1 VPAGVLQFFARS
13 LKPRP
18 HHIIMCDCE
27 NPETPECIAECAAQ
41 DITTSTFMQAIGDKK
56 PVLIAFLVIA
66 MIALLNWIVYAASGQ
81 ELIGMATA
89 SVLPGQDE
97 MRAKL
102 NKAVLGAIGVS
113 GLVLGIMAASA

>member
-1 VPAGVLQFFARS
+1 
-13 LKPRP
+13 
-18 HHIIMCDCE
+18 MCDCE

-66 MIALLNWIVYAASGQ
+66 MIALLNWIVHAASGR

-89 SVLPGQDE
+89 SVFASEEQDAL
-97 MRAKL
+97 RAKL
-102 NKAVLGAIGVS
+102 NKAVLGAIGVT